1 MTSFEK
7 RIGSRAE
14 VLHGTAQQT
23 AGGLKK
29 KDLFVNTKDGRIKSK
44 DAVKAAKDR
53 LKREGAAH
61 FVKVFKPKKAGF
73 GLQPKQGTKAYD
85 KKLARFEKK
94 QEKI

>member
-1 MTSFEK
+1 MFAK

-14 VLHGTAQQT
+14 VMHGTAQQT

-29 KDLFVNTKDGRIKSK
+29 SDLFVNEKDGRIKSK

-53 LKREGAAH
+53 LKREGSAH
-61 FVKVFKPKKAGF
+61 FVKVFKPKKDGF
-73 GLQPKQGTKAYD
+73 GLQPKQGTKAYE

>member
-1 MTSFEK
+1 MFEK

-14 VLHGTAQQT
+14 VMHGVAQQT
-23 AGGLKK
+23 GGGLKK
-29 KDLFVNTKDGRIKSK
+29 ADLFLNSDGRIKSK

-61 FVKVFKPKKAGF
+61 FVKVFKPKKGGPFKA
-73 GLQPKQGTKAYD
+73 QPKQGTKAYE
-85 KKLARFEKK
+85 KKLAKFEKK

>member
-1 MTSFEK
+1 MFEK

-14 VLHGTAQQT
+14 VMHGTAQQT

-29 KDLFVNTKDGRIKSK
+29 SDLFVDEKDGRIKSK
-44 DAVKAAKDR
+44 DAVKMAKDR

-61 FVKVFKPKKAGF
+61 FVKVFKPKKGDF
-73 GLQPKQGTKAYD
+73 TPQPKQGTKAYE
-85 KKLARFEKK
+85 KKIERFEKK